1 MKKLLALFLILVICL
16 SALSCKK
23 DTVTYDEDGNAIDK
37 NTGEILLLDESLK
50 NLTYADDADRVFY
63 EIFVGSFSDSD
74 GDGTG
79 DLRGIINRLDY
90 LNDGDP
96 DSGKSLGIE
105 GIWLSPIF
113 KSPSYHKYDVINYET
128 IDPKFGTMDD
138 LQELITACHDRG
150 IKLILDLVINHTSRD
165 NLWFTKFCNA
175 RRSGDKSDP
184 YYDFYSTADENSKG
198 RTFGSIT
205 GTADRYECNFSS
217 DMPEL
222 NYDNEAVRTEMLRI
236 ADYYLDMGIDGFRF
250 DAAKYIYL
258 GNEPKNVEFWNWYL
272 GELRIEH
279 PDLYTVAEVWDSDAI
294 TLQYAEATSCFDFA
308 ISQAEGLISSTA
320 KKGNVNIYTAY
331 VDKYL
336 DSIAAKNKNT
346 VFVPF
351 VSNHDTDRSAGY
363 NTLASGY
370 AQVAANIYILGPG
383 SPFIYYGEEIGMKGS
398 RGGAM
403 TDANRRLAMLWGDDD
418 TVDDPVGTT
427 YEKEKQTNGTVSSQ
441 ITDPSSLYNYY
452 KKLIQIRRANP
463 EIARGDY
470 TALYFEGIKLGGF
483 ISEYEGKRVV
493 VIHNTSGSD
502 VTYDIGPAVQGEGL
516 YIKNVIGLG
525 ESSLEGTVLTVGAQ
539 TSVVLR
545 FEEK

>member
-1 MKKLLALFLILVICL
+1 MLVLCF
-16 SALSCKK
+16 SAIACK
-23 DTVTYDEDGNAIDK
+23 TETTARDENGNLIDK
-37 NTGEILLLDESLK
+37 KTGEILFLDDSLK
-50 NLTYADDADRVFY
+50 NLTTVDDADRVFY

-79 DLRGIINRLDY
+79 DLRGIINRIDY

-96 DSGKSLGIE
+96 DSGKSLGVE

-128 IDPKFGTMDD
+128 IDPKFGSMED
-138 LQELITACHDRG
+138 LQELIEACHDRG

-175 RRSGDKSDP
+175 RRDGNTSDP
-184 YYDFYSTADENSKG
+184 YYDFYSTAGENPGG

-205 GTADRYECNFSS
+205 GTSDRYECNFSS

-222 NYDNEAVRTEMLRI
+222 NYDNEAVREEMLRI

-258 GNEPKNVEFWNWYL
+258 GDEPKNVEFWDWYL
-272 GELRIEH
+272 GELRKEH
-279 PDLYTVAEVWDSDAI
+279 PDMYTVAEVWASDPI
-294 TLQYAEATSCFDFA
+294 TLQYAGATSCFDFT

-320 KKGNVNIYTAY
+320 KKGNVNTYTAY

-336 DSIAAKNKNT
+336 DSLAAKSEST

-351 VSNHDTDRSAGY
+351 VANHDTDRCAGY
-363 NTLASGY
+363 NTLVSGY

-398 RGGAM
+398 RGSAN
-403 TDANRRLAMLWGDDD
+403 TDANRRLAMLWGDGD

-427 YEKEKQTNGTVSSQ
+427 YEKEKQTNGTVASQ
-441 ITDPSSLYNYY
+441 ITNPDSLYNYY
-452 KKLIQIRRANP
+452 KKLIQIRKANP
-463 EIARGDY
+463 EIARGEY

-483 ISEYEGKRVV
+483 VSEYEGKKAV

-502 VTYDIGPAVQGEGL
+502 VTYDLGSAITDPGL

-525 ESSLEGTVLTVGAQ
+525 EASLEGTVLTIGAQ
-539 TSVVLR
+539 TSVVMR
-545 FEEK
+545 FAEE